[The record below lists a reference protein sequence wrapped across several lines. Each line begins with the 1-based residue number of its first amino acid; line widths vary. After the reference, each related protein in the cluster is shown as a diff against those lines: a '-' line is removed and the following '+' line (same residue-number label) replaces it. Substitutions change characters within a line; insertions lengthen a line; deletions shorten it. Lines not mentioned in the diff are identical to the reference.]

1 MFSLFEMYFNSR
13 QQESSRHMKR
23 WYDRISFFTSRTT
36 RTCHDRPMGKTRK
49 KSAIDRQYLTLIEEC
64 IISIS
69 RGGTAPERDKL
80 IATWKDGSR
89 LKSSSRPTKARR
101 MIESLLSE
109 AESDKERKSN
119 LKSISWVVWK
129 AKLQFLLG
137 YVLPSYLRFDASL
150 N

>member
-1 MFSLFEMYFNSR
+1 MTEYHFLPRSPHER
-13 QQESSRHMKR
+13 ATIIQ
-23 WYDRISFFTSRTT
+23 WA
-36 RTCHDRPMGKTRK
+36 KTRK
-49 KSAIDRQYLTLIEEC
+49 KKSAINRQYLTLIEEC

-69 RGGTAPERDKL
+69 RGGTAPEHDKL

-119 LKSISWVVWK
+119 LKSISCGRRIAISARVR
-129 AKLQFLLG
+129 ATELFA
-137 YVLPSYLRFDASL
+137 F
-150 N
+150 